1 MRVDSIKNGIV
12 IDHISAGKAMEIYRM
27 LELEKLCCPVA
38 ILKNVPSRRMGVK
51 DIIKIDS
58 TIELDFGVL
67 AYVSPG
73 ITVNIIRDGKLLE
86 KKALELPLTLV
97 DVIRCRNPR
106 CITTTEQDIHH
117 IFRLADP
124 ATASYRC
131 IYCDTKFTS

>member
-27 LELEKLCCPVA
+27 LELEKLRCPVA

-51 DIIKIDS
+51 DIIKIVS

-106 CITTTEQDIHH
+106 CITTTEQDIRH

-124 ATASYRC
+124 ETASYRC
-131 IYCDTKFTS
+131 IYCDTKSTV